1 MLANVLHRNQG
12 DVLRGVLVSVV
23 LLMTFNR
30 VLMLLI
36 VMIVFMLSVV
46 VGRMHKLWV
55 LVHMVRAVS
64 LFEVVMLLGLLGMGL
79 ESLVM
84 TVLVG
89 LEFLHPALSHWVVL
103 GVVGFIQRISL
114 FRDLAMI
121 SLSVFQVLMSVSDS
135 VMRSV
140 SIVAHG
146 MMGS

>member
-1 MLANVLHRNQG
+1 
-12 DVLRGVLVSVV
+12 
-23 LLMTFNR
+23 
-30 VLMLLI
+30 
-36 VMIVFMLSVV
+36 MIVFMLSVV

-84 TVLVG
+84 TVLVS

-140 SIVAHG
+140 SIMAHG

>member
-114 FRDLAMI
+114 FRDLAMM

-140 SIVAHG
+140 SIMAHG